1 MKRLIPFFI
10 ILSFLLSSCG
20 SFGLPSGSADAT
32 PTTSIEDIRAT
43 ADAAVYKMLTQTQAA
58 MPTSTNTPVPP
69 TETPLPSP
77 TATFTPIPTS
87 TTPQAS
93 PTAIEP
99 TLASSTVS
107 CTEQQLSGWTGDS
120 ARLAVTNNVKDTT
133 ANIFLCITTS
143 AGEIGYISIPVTKSG
158 SAMVPM
164 GCYSATAWVSGKKN
178 FNATTSFCVK
188 NTANIQLVID
198 TNSLKL
204 KAGCAPNC

>member
-1 MKRLIPFFI
+1 LGI
-10 ILSFLLSSCG
+10 SASSN
-20 SFGLPSGSADAT
+20 DAT

-43 ADAAVYKMLTQTQAA
+43 ADAKVYEMLTQTQAA
-58 MPTSTNTPVPP
+58 MPTSTETPVPP

-77 TATFTPIPTS
+77 TATFTPLPTQS
-87 TTPQAS
+87 TPLVS
-93 PTAIEP
+93 PTVTIAP
-99 TLASSTVS
+99 TEASSSVS

-133 ANIFLCITTS
+133 ANVFLCITTA
-143 AGEIGYISIPVTKSG
+143 AGEVGYISIPVVKSG

-178 FNATTSFCVK
+178 FNATTSFCIK
-188 NTANIQLVID
+188 STANMQLVID